1 MTSNDRR
8 QHPQVL
14 SAAHL
19 ILILI
24 PILEQLRLFGPSFA
38 PPSSVNI
45 IVKQHT
51 NDHTS
56 SSDNSDRPTD
66 RRRERRH
73 RPRRRSPYLSRPIMI
88 EPLPSEQINIRKY
101 TNPDRVRIHP
111 AKVTGHWSVGLPRQ
125 LGSFRI
131 RTKRERID
139 SSIRGYHPR
148 ARAACVAHLLCQ
160 MLREYIFLILSP
172 GQDQKAEWH
181 TN

>member
-111 AKVTGHWSVGLPRQ
+111 AKVTGHAWPAGQSASRANLVPSAFVR
-125 LGSFRI
+125 
-131 RTKRERID
+131 KENE
-139 SSIRGYHPR
+139 SIHRFEDIIR
-148 ARAACVAHLLCQ
+148 ARVPLALPIYCVKCC
-160 MLREYIFLILSP
+160 ENTFF
-172 GQDQKAEWH
+172 
-181 TN
+181 